1 MTRVALLRHYPTD
14 WNNERRLQGQIDR
27 PLTEDAREAL
37 AGMALPPEWAE
48 ARIVTSTLS
57 RTIDTARLLAPG
69 RAIEQ
74 EARLVEVA
82 WGKWEGK
89 RAADL
94 LADSESG
101 FVPTGDMRWDDRPPG
116 GESMADAWGRIQP
129 ALAEIAAGPPALLVI
144 HKAVMRV
151 ILGFAMNWRLPEG
164 GVEIKRGRLYPLTLR
179 PSGMPTAP
187 EPALRLV
194 TR

>member
-14 WNNERRLQGQIDR
+14 WNRERRLQGQIDR
-27 PLTEDAREAL
+27 PLTGDAREAL
-37 AGMALPPEWAE
+37 SALALPPAWAW
-48 ARIVTSTLS
+48 ARVVTSTLS

-69 RAIEQ
+69 QPIDQ
-74 EARLVEVA
+74 DARLVEIA
-82 WGKWEGK
+82 WGAWEGK

-94 LADSESG
+94 LADPSSG
-101 FVPTGDMRWDDRPPG
+101 FVPTGDMRWDARPPG
-116 GESMADAWGRIQP
+116 GESMADAWARIQP
-129 ALAEIAAGPPALLVI
+129 ALAEIAAGPPAVLVS

-164 GVEIKRGRLYPLTLR
+164 GVEIKRGRLYPLSLR
-179 PSGMPTAP
+179 PGGMPTAP

-194 TR
+194 PR